1 MKNLKLFIATV
12 LIQTIIFIIATELTH
27 LCSTEKIDFYWV
39 CGVVA
44 GMLTEKVF
52 RLKDDD

>member
-1 MKNLKLFIATV
+1 MKFLKFFIATV
-12 LIQTIIFIIATELTH
+12 LIQTIMFIIATELTH
-27 LCSTEKIDFYWV
+27 LCSTVDFYWV
-39 CGVVA
+39 CGFVA